1 MKNTIVTISREY
13 GSGGRIIA
21 QQLSERL
28 NIPLYDQQIIAM
40 TAGKSGLAEE
50 FVARSEQQGTS
61 FLYTI
66 ATNWDGPS
74 VAEQMYLAEFDV
86 IRDLAAKGTCILL
99 GRCADYILQDNPDCL
114 KVFLHAPLEIR
125 TARAEQEYGHREK
138 DIRRYV
144 QKRDKGRANYYQHFT
159 ANTWGKA
166 QHYDLCINTAIG
178 LEKTVDILAAAYLGN
193 ASEN

>member
-1 MKNTIVTISREY
+1 MGNTIMTISREY
-13 GSGGRIIA
+13 GSGGRLIA
-21 QQLSERL
+21 QKLTARL
-28 NIPLYDQQIIAM
+28 DIPLYDQQIIAM
-40 TAGKSGLAEE
+40 TAHKSGLAEE
-50 FVARSEQQGTS
+50 YVARSDQQGTS

-86 IRDLAAKGTCILL
+86 IRELAAKGPCILL
-99 GRCADYILQDNPDCL
+99 GRCADYILEDFHNCL
-114 KVFLHAPLEIR
+114 KVFLYAPIE
-125 TARAEQEYGHREK
+125 ARITRAQQEYGIPNK

-144 QKRDKGRANYYQHFT
+144 NKRDKGRASYYQHFT

-178 LEKTVDILAAAYLGN
+178 LDLTVDILEEAYRKR
-193 ASEN
+193 

>member
-1 MKNTIVTISREY
+1 MKDTIVTISREY
-13 GSGGRIIA
+13 GSGGRMIA
-21 QQLSERL
+21 QQLAERL
-28 NIPLYDQQIIAM
+28 DIPLYDQQIIAM
-40 TAGKSGLAEE
+40 TARKSGLAED

-86 IRDLAAKGTCILL
+86 IRELAGKGACILL
-99 GRCADYILQDNPDCL
+99 GRCADYILEDWPNCL
-114 KVFLHAPLEIR
+114 NVFLYAPLETR
-125 TARAEQEYGHREK
+125 MERAAKEYRVTDK
-138 DIRRYV
+138 DMQRYV

-178 LEKTVDILAAAYLGN
+178 LEKTVDILEAAYR
-193 ASEN
+193 AQP